1 MTESVIIFQAAIHE
15 ESRSIEQDPSALLM
29 PLQRLVFD
37 RVEVIAVTGDLKA
50 ERFANQVMDCL
61 NAQGYD
67 VKSIVNTSRPA
78 IGQYVELVDGAARV
92 VIGHRTL

>member
-1 MTESVIIFQAAIHE
+1 MTLSVIIFQVAIHE

-37 RVEVIAVTGDLKA
+37 RVEVIAVTGDLEA
-50 ERFANQVMDCL
+50 GRFANQVMDCL

-78 IGQYVELVDGAARV
+78 IG
-92 VIGHRTL
+92 

>member
-1 MTESVIIFQAAIHE
+1 
-15 ESRSIEQDPSALLM
+15 M

-37 RVEVIAVTGDLKA
+37 RVEVIAVTGDLEA
-50 ERFANQVMDCL
+50 GRFANQVMDCL

-92 VIGHRTL
+92 VIGHRTCKEAERCLGLRSILAFVFT

>member
-1 MTESVIIFQAAIHE
+1 M
-15 ESRSIEQDPSALLM
+15 LM

-37 RVEVIAVTGDLKA
+37 RVEVIAVTGDLEA
-50 ERFANQVMDCL
+50 GRFANQVMDCL

-92 VIGHRTL
+92 VIGTGPCKEAERCLGLRSILAFLFT